1 MGLEPGHMGQAQLD
15 PPSVEGW
22 HTGAEWID
30 TGSLVRRINFVAD
43 RVRDLTLP
51 GVRDIVDEVK
61 AARVATPEQ
70 LLETCLN
77 LIGPIEVEAETHE
90 ELARVA
96 EQAGELRWDTEEE
109 ATISEQRGGRHVVRY
124 SGIQGIPV
132 LLAGPIVPAGP
143 APAMSQGQQEW
154 EHGKSDDQRGKSAN
168 QESAGSSLLLQ
179 PLRWQSR
186 RAGRTG
192 FTQPVDVAVAPG
204 GATYVLNRSPEFA
217 PSSRVSKVT
226 IGSSWGEEE
235 FILVFGSHGPGD
247 GEFQRTT
254 ALALDKN
261 GNVYVA
267 DEWHNRI
274 SIFDKDGN
282 FLEKW
287 GTSGAGKGEL
297 ARPWGIKL
305 DRDDNLWVVD
315 SANHRVQAF
324 TKDGKFLDAWG
335 QGGRGRGRISRTL
348 GHLDRQ

>member
-1 MGLEPGHMGQAQLD
+1 MVNP
-15 PPSVEGW
+15 
-22 HTGAEWID
+22 TIRGA
-30 TGSLVRRINFVAD
+30 NP
-43 RVRDLTLP
+43 LTRK
-51 GVRDIVDEVK
+51 V
-61 AARVATPEQ
+61 
-70 LLETCLN
+70 
-77 LIGPIEVEAETHE
+77 
-90 ELARVA
+90 
-96 EQAGELRWDTEEE
+96 
-109 ATISEQRGGRHVVRY
+109 GGRVY
-124 SGIQGIPV
+124 SYSHCVG
-132 LLAGPIVPAGP
+132 
-143 APAMSQGQQEW
+143 
-154 EHGKSDDQRGKSAN
+154 
-168 QESAGSSLLLQ
+168 
-179 PLRWQSR
+179 
-186 RAGRTG
+186 RAGGGETG

-254 ALALDKN
+254 ALALDKDE
-261 GNVYVA
+261 NVYVA

-335 QGGRGRGRISRTL
+335 QEGVGEGEFREPWGIWIDNEGDVYVSDWRNSRVQKFRPDGSYLMTFGGEESGLGALEHPSGVTVDDDGDVYVADWSAHRVVAYDPDGSYITAFYGDAQRLSKWAEELLAADPMSSMARRMATYPELEWPLCFPTGVFVDKRTL
-348 GHLDRQ
+348 VIADQQRSRLQIYTKEPETWVEPQLNL